1 MNMSIICVLFFAFL
15 VSVIPTSFAEEENEI
30 FNWQRSSMEDSD
42 YFIHFQAQVRD
53 IDGSFVSMVETFSGE
68 YLSDSRTELVYSS
81 LPLMKVVEIT
91 NEKYEMKQLEQ
102 IEKDFGK
109 FGMQQWLDQTSGYT
123 AGAYNVGYF
132 HDGMYTAVFHA
143 YPPVIIVED
152 NDIVTIQWTIF
163 KKI

>member
-91 NEKYEMKQLEQ
+91 NEKYEMRELVVSMGS
-102 IEKDFGK
+102 IPSRNDIVSAF
-109 FGMQQWLDQTSGYT
+109 
-123 AGAYNVGYF
+123 NVGYEI
-132 HDGMYTAVFHA
+132 DGEHVAVFHA
-143 YPPVIIVED
+143 FPPFILAEYS
-152 NDIVTIQWTIF
+152 DIVTVQWTIF